1 LVVAGQEGQLAGP
14 EELVLSLKLQA
25 SQPLVELAAV
35 ILVVVK
41 GFSLSTGLHLAARVC
56 SAVAT
61 VMEPIPP
68 AQIVAAIIII
78 SLQPPVAV
86 VAAQVPLEQRL
97 QVHLPPAMVV
107 LDIQLA

>member
-1 LVVAGQEGQLAGP
+1 LVVAGQEGQLAEP
-14 EELVLSLKLQA
+14 EGLVLSLKLQA
-25 SQPLVELAAV
+25 SQPLVELVAV

-41 GFSLSTGLHLAARVC
+41 DFALFTDLHLADQVC

-78 SLQPPVAV
+78 SLQPPVAAA
-86 VAAQVPLEQRL
+86 AAQVPLEQTL
-97 QVHLPPAMVV
+97 QVHLPPATAGP
-107 LDIQLA
+107 DIQLA